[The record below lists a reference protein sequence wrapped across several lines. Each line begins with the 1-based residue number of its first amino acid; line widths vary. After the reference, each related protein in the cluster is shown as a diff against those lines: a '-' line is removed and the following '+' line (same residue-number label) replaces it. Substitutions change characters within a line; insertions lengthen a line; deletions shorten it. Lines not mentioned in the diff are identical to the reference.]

1 MSVSSERT
9 SARDRQV
16 SARSLFCPDHD
27 DVKSLGGY
35 IMRRI
40 SVMTAALILFL
51 SGPSFAQ
58 EWIQYA
64 SRTDFF
70 GVNFPSE
77 PRVKDIVYSTEYGI
91 TLPGRVY
98 SVENGPNRYSVTV
111 VDYKDAERIHTAR
124 VEQCRKNGGEGD
136 ACQNDWRVDVQGAI
150 VHASWKFFQ
159 RDAKVTH
166 YAWYVTDMVEG
177 HRLQLTNADGSRT
190 FAAIHRHGTRLYIL
204 EATVPPRAPAPGLFQ
219 QSLQFLD
226 EEGKPIRYRAYYT
239 TGYGEEWR
247 FPAPPP
253 PRAR

>member
-1 MSVSSERT
+1 MRPI
-9 SARDRQV
+9 
-16 SARSLFCPDHD
+16 SLL
-27 DVKSLGGY
+27 VA
-35 IMRRI
+35 
-40 SVMTAALILFL
+40 AALILLLPGL
-51 SGPSFAQ
+51 SPAQ
-58 EWIQYA
+58 EWIDYT

-70 GVNFPSE
+70 HVNFPAE
-77 PRVKDIVYSTEYGI
+77 PKVRDITYSTEYDI

-111 VDYKDAERIHTAR
+111 VDYKDTEKIHTAR
-124 VEQCRKNGGEGD
+124 AEQCRKNGGDGD
-136 ACQNDWRVDVQGAI
+136 ACQNDWRPDVQGAI
-150 VHASWKFFQ
+150 VYASWKFFQ
-159 RDAKVTH
+159 RNAKVTH
-166 YAWYVTDMVEG
+166 FAWYVVDLIEG
-177 HRLQLTNADGSRT
+177 QRLQLTNADGSRT
-190 FAAIHRHGTRLYIL
+190 FAAVHRHGTRLYVL

>member
-1 MSVSSERT
+1 
-9 SARDRQV
+9 
-16 SARSLFCPDHD
+16 
-27 DVKSLGGY
+27 
-35 IMRRI
+35 MRRSSI
-40 SVMTAALILFL
+40 VTAALILFL
-51 SGPSFAQ
+51 SAPSFAQ

-77 PRVKDIVYSTEYGI
+77 PRVKDIVYSSEYGI

-150 VHASWKFFQ
+150 VYASWKFFQ